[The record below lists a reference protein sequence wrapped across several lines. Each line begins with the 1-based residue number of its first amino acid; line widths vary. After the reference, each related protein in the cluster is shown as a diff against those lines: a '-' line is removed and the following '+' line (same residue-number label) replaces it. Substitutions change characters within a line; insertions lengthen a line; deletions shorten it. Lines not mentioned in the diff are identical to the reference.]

1 MQGGSEFQI
10 ELLDVKRRRREVFNC
25 GVDALTS
32 FLRQRARKE
41 MQSHTSACF
50 VAVPI
55 TDPGRIAGYYTLS
68 AATILT
74 TVLPPELVAR
84 LPRYPNLP
92 ATLLGRLARDVS
104 FRGQGIGELLLIS
117 ALRRALGNTVV
128 VGSVAV
134 VTDPKDAQA
143 AAFYSRYGFR
153 KLISFGERLFL
164 PMQEITKAL
173 GRGD

>member
-1 MQGGSEFQI
+1 MQGGSDFQI
-10 ELLDVKRRRREVFNC
+10 ELLDVTRHRREEFDC
-25 GVDALTS
+25 GVEALTN

-41 MQSHTSACF
+41 MLSHTSACF
-50 VAVPI
+50 VAVPM

-74 TVLPPELVAR
+74 TALPPELAAR
-84 LPRYPNLP
+84 LPRYPSLP
-92 ATLLGRLARDVS
+92 ATLLGRLARDTS

-117 ALRRALGNTVV
+117 ALGRALGNTVV

-134 VTDPKDAQA
+134 VTDPKDSQA
-143 AAFYSRYGFR
+143 AAFYCRYGFR
-153 KLISFGERLFL
+153 KLLSSGERLFL

-173 GRGD
+173 GTQD